1 MTKVI
6 LEEVSQVKAS
16 PSAVGPQK
24 GFYEELEAR
33 GIVYQ
38 VTGPELRDQLAQR
51 SMTVYCGIDPTAD
64 SLHIGHLMGLVTM
77 RRFQLAGHRVIAV
90 VGGATGLIGD
100 PSGKSQERNLLDRE
114 KIDHNVRGIS
124 KVVSRFLDWDGSHPA
139 LLVNNISWYEGMNI
153 LDFLRDVGK
162 HFTINYMIAKD
173 SVKSRLEDR
182 EHGLSYTEF
191 SYMLLQGYDFYY
203 LNREYQCHLQIG
215 GADQWGNIT
224 AGTEMI
230 RRHGASTGKVAE
242 SVWGLT
248 WPLLTKSDGTKFGK
262 SESGAVWLTAD
273 KTSPY
278 QFYQFLVR
286 TPDADVMSLIKYL
299 TFLEMS
305 EIERL
310 ETSLKTQP
318 EKREAQNALA
328 RELTTL
334 VHGEAEYFKAKA
346 AAEALFSQ
354 ELSALD
360 AKTLLEVFADAPST
374 DCEFAEAEK
383 GVAVVDLLVR
393 TRLSSSKGEARKDIQ
408 GGGVYVNNLRI
419 TDPVAHVGLAQL
431 IDRCYLVLRKGKKNH
446 HLVAFR

>member
-1 MTKVI
+1 M
-6 LEEVSQVKAS
+6 SQHQT
-16 PSAVGPQK
+16 PLR

-38 VTGPELRDQLAQR
+38 VTGPELRDEMEKE
-51 SMTVYCGIDPTAD
+51 SMTLYCGIDPTAD
-64 SLHIGHLMGLVTM
+64 SLHIGHMMGLITM

-114 KIDHNVRGIS
+114 RIEHNVRGIS
-124 KVVSRFLDWDGSHPA
+124 KVVSRFLDFEGSNSA
-139 LLVNNISWYEGMNI
+139 ILTNNMNWFESMSI

-162 HFTINYMIAKD
+162 HFTINYMNAKD

-182 EHGLSYTEF
+182 ENGLSYTEF
-191 SYMLLQGYDFYY
+191 SYMLLQGYDFYH
-203 LNREYQCHLQIG
+203 LNREHQCRLQIG

-230 RRHGASTGKVAE
+230 RRHGAWEGKAAE
-242 SVWGLT
+242 HVWGLT

-262 SESGAVWLTAD
+262 SESGAVWLTPD

-299 TFLEMS
+299 TFLNLT
-305 EIERL
+305 EIGRL
-310 ETSLKTQP
+310 EASLKAYP
-318 EKREAQNALA
+318 EKREAQSALA

-334 VHGEAEYFKAKA
+334 VHGEAEYLKAKA
-346 AAEALFSQ
+346 ATEALFGQ
-354 ELSALD
+354 DLSVLD
-360 AKTLLEVFADAPST
+360 SKTLLEVFADAPST
-374 DCEFAEAEK
+374 DCEMAEVEK
-383 GVAVVDLLVR
+383 GFPVVDLMVR
-393 TRLSSSKGEARKDIQ
+393 TRLSNSKGEARKDIQ
-408 GGGVYVNNLRI
+408 GGGVYVNNVRV
-419 TDPVAHVGLAQL
+419 TDGAALVNLTQL
-431 IDRCYLVLRKGKKNH
+431 IDRSYVVLRKGKKNH